1 MNHSHF
7 EAANGPTKY
16 KLWRN
21 SADGQSAEAR
31 TYAIIKSLLG
41 STFHLDGKVYNMS
54 DINQMLMPSNQD
66 FIDKAIANL
75 CKEKNYIL
83 LTNDKDFSGADLEI
97 LSANRG
103 LV

>member
-1 MNHSHF
+1 
-7 EAANGPTKY
+7 
-16 KLWRN
+16 
-21 SADGQSAEAR
+21 
-31 TYAIIKSLLG
+31 
-41 STFHLDGKVYNMS
+41 
-54 DINQMLMPSNQD
+54 MLMPSNQD